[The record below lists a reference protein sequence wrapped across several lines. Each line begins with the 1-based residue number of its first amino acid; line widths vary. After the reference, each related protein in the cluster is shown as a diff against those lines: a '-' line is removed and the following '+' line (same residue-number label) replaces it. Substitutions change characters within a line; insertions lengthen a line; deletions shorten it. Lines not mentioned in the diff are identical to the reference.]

1 MGLDHTLYLVK
12 QYYGCEGDLPVVDGF
27 PLKEQKMVV
36 VDWRKNHWVH
46 QWFCELNATANE
58 CEEVHVDTEEL
69 KTFADKLEAWVD
81 DPEALPP
88 VSEKFRG
95 PFFGV
100 HTDDPEYDKCR
111 DFYRDDA
118 KNEAEKVRKAIAWL
132 EAVKNAPSRTTRTTT
147 EYGHAIY
154 QASW

>member
-1 MGLDHTLYLVK
+1 MGLDHTLYIVK

-58 CEEVHVDTEEL
+58 CQEVLVRTEEL
-69 KTFADKLEAWVD
+69 KTLADKLEAWVD

-88 VSEKFRG
+88 VSEELRG

-118 KNEAEKVRKAIAWL
+118 KNEALQVRKAIAWL
-132 EAVKNAPSRTTRTTT
+132 EAFKHDPALTTRAT